1 MQFDW
6 FLRMIY
12 HRTDAKMTSP
22 LTKCS
27 FFLSQKQIDCTLTC
41 VLTIK
46 GIRRRQNF
54 VRTSVTD
61 SAASDVPLRCFNQI
75 LTASVMDYWTHALQ
89 NGIYLYNRVA
99 KTQLK
104 MNQWGY
110 NYYVLIDWVGGQ
122 VGKTDQTQR
131 GPYDREPN
139 IFPSGPTK
147 LSS

>member
-54 VRTSVTD
+54 VRTSLTD

-75 LTASVMDYWTHALQ
+75 LTSSVMDYWTHALQ

-99 KTQLK
+99 KTQLQ
-104 MNQWGY
+104 MNQWGN

-139 IFPSGPTK
+139 IFLSGPTK

>member
-75 LTASVMDYWTHALQ
+75 LTSSVMDYWTHALQ

-99 KTQLK
+99 KTQLQT
-104 MNQWGY
+104 NQWGY
-110 NYYVLIDWVGGQ
+110 NYYALIDWVGGQ

-131 GPYDREPN
+131 GPYDQEPN
-139 IFPSGPTK
+139 IFPSGTTK